1 MTDLVLINNQEVSF
15 EVVGE
20 QTCTTSLDIA
30 SVFGKR
36 HDNIIAQIRNFPK
49 DEFGVLNFKET
60 YKDTELKWRN
70 KLFPQDF
77 ALKSFFQAQRV
88 LFSYKMTS
96 TLQ

>member
-1 MTDLVLINNQEVSF
+1 MCAIGGLDVLLLLCLEGTKGKLFRVS
-15 EVVGE
+15 
-20 QTCTTSLDIA
+20 SLC
-30 SVFGKR
+30 
-36 HDNIIAQIRNFPK
+36 P
-49 DEFGVLNFKET
+49 

>member
-1 MTDLVLINNQEVSF
+1 MCAIGGLDVLLLLCLEGTNGKLFRVS
-15 EVVGE
+15 
-20 QTCTTSLDIA
+20 SLC
-30 SVFGKR
+30 
-36 HDNIIAQIRNFPK
+36 P
-49 DEFGVLNFKET
+49 

-96 TLQ
+96 TLR